1 VYGSY
6 NDRQIASFVGFAPL
20 DHPRILVLVKL
31 DDNKDLMTGTMAG
44 GPIFSKLAD
53 DVLAYLGVPPDK
65 GPNKP

>member
-1 VYGSY
+1 
-6 NDRQIASFVGFAPL
+6 VGFAPL